1 MDRGKKENVVSF
13 QIIKNHFN
21 AFRVFSMEH
30 KWMRQQLVLSVTPVD
45 LRCRCKMNRQS
56 AYYL

>member
-21 AFRVFSMEH
+21 AFRVFSMEPAT
-30 KWMRQQLVLSVTPVD
+30 WMRQQLVLSVTPVD
-45 LRCRCKMNRQS
+45 LYVVDAR
-56 AYYL
+56 